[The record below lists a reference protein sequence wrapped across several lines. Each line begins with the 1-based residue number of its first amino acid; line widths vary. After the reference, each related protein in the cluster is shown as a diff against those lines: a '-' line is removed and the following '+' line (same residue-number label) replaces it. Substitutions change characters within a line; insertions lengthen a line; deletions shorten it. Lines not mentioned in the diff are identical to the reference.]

1 MKIVNEMKISFKSKS
16 ENEALPERQFVL
28 LQHFLIRGSRILP
41 I

>member
-16 ENEALPERQFVL
+16 ENEGFARTAVCA
-28 LQHFLIRGSRILP
+28 LQHFLTRGSRILP